1 MRLRLWL
8 WRLRWPTLFVAV
20 VLLYVWPLTRQP
32 LGVAYPPGSA
42 FTDLLVSHLPNA
54 GYARQTLWEH
64 GQWPLWN
71 AQLFGGQ
78 PFAADPLA
86 GVWYPPAWL
95 LLAPG
100 LPLTLGFNLLLALHL
115 AWGGLGVYRLL
126 RAEGVSGGPALLGG
140 LAFAGAPKLVAHL
153 GAGHVGLVFA
163 VTWTPWLLA
172 AVRGAVARGG
182 MLRGAVAGACLA
194 LTFLADVRWANYA
207 GVLAVAYGFWHW
219 AARRREAQSPQG
231 GHRGPSQGF
240 SILDFGPKN
249 VLPPSPLLARA
260 LGFRGQERGRA
271 GDGVRRARLSSD
283 YRKALRPP
291 LLRAL
296 LGFVVFAVLL
306 SAVLALPLLEFIQYS
321 NRAALTLEEAAVYSL
336 PPVSLLGVLIRD
348 VGGFHEHMTYAG
360 TVPLLLALL
369 GLGRRT
375 WFWLAASLLA
385 AAFALGTNFVLF
397 PLLFRFVPGLGLL
410 RVPPRAWFVVALALC
425 VLAGHGA
432 HMLTET
438 LWPKLMSRYAN
449 VRIRLPSAAT
459 ALAVMGV
466 VTVLDLARFNAS
478 LLEVRPLPALN
489 PASRWL
495 LAQPGRFRVY
505 SPSYSLP
512 AGDGLAHVDGVD
524 PLQLAASA
532 EFLEVATGV
541 RAEGYSETIPAFRD
555 GLPAV
560 ANREAVPEADRL
572 GLLNVRYVAAEFPIA
587 HPRLALVQTYGLTR
601 VYENRAWRE
610 RAWLAD
616 GTAADIA
623 RWSPNRIEVTA
634 TGPGRLVLSE
644 VAYPGWQVTVNGRAA
659 TLLTEHDILQAV
671 DLPAG
676 PQRVVFS
683 FRPFSVFLGAT
694 LSALGCVGL
703 LGLLWRG
710 RPAAW

>member
-163 VTWTPWLLA
+163 VAWTPWLLA

-194 LTFLADVRWANYA
+194 LTFLADVRWAYYA

-231 GHRGPSQGF
+231 GHGG
-240 SILDFGPKN
+240 
-249 VLPPSPLLARA
+249 
-260 LGFRGQERGRA
+260 
-271 GDGVRRARLSSD
+271 
-283 YRKALRPP
+283 PP

-560 ANREAVPEADRL
+560 ANRAAVPDADRL